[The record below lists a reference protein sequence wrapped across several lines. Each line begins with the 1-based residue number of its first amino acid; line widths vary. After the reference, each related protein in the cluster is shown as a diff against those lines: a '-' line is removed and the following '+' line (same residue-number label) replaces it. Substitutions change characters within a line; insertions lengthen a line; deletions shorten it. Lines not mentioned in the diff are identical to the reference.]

1 MTTRTKG
8 PRCVTC
14 SGQKCLHVNLY
25 KEANEDPVVGRKSE
39 RQKERA
45 KSVKTTAVVGD
56 PKLPMEPS
64 GEGREEEDEEHDE
77 ESVQSEF
84 NPYLFKGKKSNV
96 FGVKITYPPTDEEK
110 DDIKRINTED
120 IFPDDLAAPSLEEG
134 EECKHGNKFSPKL
147 EAINIESR
155 NMIIHHSQDTKD
167 SRSSS
172 LVLYALSTEGNVCD
186 CKKHFT
192 GNIVGSISIVL
203 HLILLLLL
211 LLSLKHILQ
220 VRTSIVLHL
229 ILLLLLLLS
238 LKHILQ
244 VRTSIVLHLI
254 LLLLSLKH
262 ILQVRTRSC

>member
-1 MTTRTKG
+1 
-8 PRCVTC
+8 
-14 SGQKCLHVNLY
+14 
-25 KEANEDPVVGRKSE
+25 
-39 RQKERA
+39 
-45 KSVKTTAVVGD
+45 
-56 PKLPMEPS
+56 
-64 GEGREEEDEEHDE
+64 
-77 ESVQSEF
+77 
-84 NPYLFKGKKSNV
+84 
-96 FGVKITYPPTDEEK
+96 
-110 DDIKRINTED
+110 
-120 IFPDDLAAPSLEEG
+120 
-134 EECKHGNKFSPKL
+134 
-147 EAINIESR
+147 
-155 NMIIHHSQDTKD
+155 MIIHHSQDTKD
-167 SRSSS
+167 SRSGS
-172 LVLYALSTEGNVCD
+172 LVIYALCTDGNVCD

-192 GNIVGSISIVL
+192 GSIVGSTSIVL

>member
-1 MTTRTKG
+1 M
-8 PRCVTC
+8 
-14 SGQKCLHVNLY
+14 
-25 KEANEDPVVGRKSE
+25 
-39 RQKERA
+39 
-45 KSVKTTAVVGD
+45 
-56 PKLPMEPS
+56 
-64 GEGREEEDEEHDE
+64 
-77 ESVQSEF
+77 
-84 NPYLFKGKKSNV
+84 FKGKKSNV
-96 FGVKITYPPTDEEK
+96 FGVTITYPPTDEEK

-211 LLSLKHILQ
+211 LNIIETYFAGEDKYSPTPNIIVVIIETYSAGEDKKLLRVSPLPTKKRNLKK
-220 VRTSIVLHL
+220 S
-229 ILLLLLLLS
+229 
-238 LKHILQ
+238 
-244 VRTSIVLHLI
+244 
-254 LLLLSLKH
+254 
-262 ILQVRTRSC
+262 

>member
-1 MTTRTKG
+1 
-8 PRCVTC
+8 
-14 SGQKCLHVNLY
+14 
-25 KEANEDPVVGRKSE
+25 
-39 RQKERA
+39 
-45 KSVKTTAVVGD
+45 
-56 PKLPMEPS
+56 MEPS

-96 FGVKITYPPTDEEK
+96 FGVTITYPPTDEEK

-120 IFPDDLAAPSLEEG
+120 IFPDDIAAPSLEEG
-134 EECKHGNKFSPKL
+134 EECKHGNKFSAKL

-167 SRSSS
+167 SRSGS
-172 LVLYALSTEGNVCD
+172 LVIYALCTDGNVCD

-192 GNIVGSISIVL
+192 GSIVGS
-203 HLILLLLL
+203 
-211 LLSLKHILQ
+211 
-220 VRTSIVLHL
+220 TSIVLHL

>member
-96 FGVKITYPPTDEEK
+96 FGVTITYPPTDEEK

-134 EECKHGNKFSPKL
+134 EECKHGNQVFS
-147 EAINIESR
+147 
-155 NMIIHHSQDTKD
+155 Q
-167 SRSSS
+167 
-172 LVLYALSTEGNVCD
+172 
-186 CKKHFT
+186 
-192 GNIVGSISIVL
+192 
-203 HLILLLLL
+203 
-211 LLSLKHILQ
+211 
-220 VRTSIVLHL
+220 
-229 ILLLLLLLS
+229 
-238 LKHILQ
+238 
-244 VRTSIVLHLI
+244 
-254 LLLLSLKH
+254 
-262 ILQVRTRSC
+262 TRSNKHREQKYDHSSFARHKRLQKQFFGPICTIY